1 MTDERDLSIRIKR
14 TSNKHAGSILHDIF
28 MGNEKF
34 PADDE
39 CMFENDSWTSFKRLL
54 KRNPIVEHGE
64 SDEEEGGDE
73 NYLTYSETLKPM
85 MRDMTGALEQRGE
98 LKIERRERSNTV
110 EWVVL
115 IDNHRAKYL
124 DRIFADFIGFLKRA
138 FNAE

>member
-14 TSNKHAGSILHDIF
+14 SSNKHTRNTLHDIF
-28 MGNEKF
+28 TEKF

-54 KRNPIVEHGE
+54 NRNPIVEHDE
-64 SDEEEGGDE
+64 SDEEEDGDH

-85 MRDMTGALEQRGE
+85 MRDMTGALQQRGE
-98 LKIERRERSNTV
+98 LKIERRERNNAV

-115 IDNHRAKYL
+115 IDNRRAKYL
-124 DRIFADFIGFLKRA
+124 DRIFADFIAFLKRA

>member
-14 TSNKHAGSILHDIF
+14 TSNKHTRNILHDIF
-28 MGNEKF
+28 TENEKF

-39 CMFENDSWTSFKRLL
+39 CMFENDSWTSL
-54 KRNPIVEHGE
+54 KRILKQNPIVQHDE
-64 SDEEEGGDE
+64 SDEEEDGDE

-98 LKIERRERSNTV
+98 LKIERRERNNAV
-110 EWVVL
+110 EWIVL
-115 IDNHRAKYL
+115 IDNHRAKFL
-124 DRIFADFIGFLKRA
+124 DRIFADFIAFLKRA